1 MNMKKFRKI
10 NMIQIMGNPKYRGK
24 HIVVVAGE
32 VFAAKTSKEAS
43 KILDKLEKKYP
54 TEIPAMTYIPKADT
68 LILWL

>member
-1 MNMKKFRKI
+1 
-10 NMIQIMGNPKYRGK
+10 MIQIMGNPKYRGK

-32 VFAAKTSKEAS
+32 VFATKTSREAN

-54 TEIPAMTYIPKADT
+54 AEIPAMTYIPKADT